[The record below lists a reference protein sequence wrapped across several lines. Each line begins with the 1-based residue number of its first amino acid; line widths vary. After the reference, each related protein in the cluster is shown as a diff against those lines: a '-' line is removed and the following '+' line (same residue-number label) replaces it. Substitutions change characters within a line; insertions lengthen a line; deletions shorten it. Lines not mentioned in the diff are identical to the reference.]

1 MANPF
6 AGISKLPKP
15 VLIGVPV
22 AGALLFVLYRAR
34 KSNPAMTSPTP
45 TDTTG
50 GYNQGSYV
58 DPNALDQGIQNQ
70 QQPTWNTGQ
79 GANPN
84 PDSFPLYLPTPT
96 VNPMPNL
103 ANHDPF
109 KPIVKTPSAKK
120 TVQKPYLPTPTVNPM
135 PNLANHDP
143 FKPIVK
149 TPSAKKTV
157 QKPSRAITTHKTRPV
172 ASHKA
177 TPAKKPVGKR
187 ILGFPGR
194 SGQRAYPSTSWK
206 EPMKRPVGKRILG
219 FPGRSGQKAYPSIS
233 RKKVPHGAA
242 PLRWGR

>member
-120 TVQKPYLPTPTVNPM
+120 TVQKP
-135 PNLANHDP
+135 
-143 FKPIVK
+143 
-149 TPSAKKTV
+149 
-157 QKPSRAITTHKTRPV
+157 SRAITTHKTRPV